1 MSMEH
6 TAKVMEGYWSGHDPE
21 AVAEDAVF
29 YDVGAG
35 NRTEGREAINEML
48 SFVYEVAF
56 DARFVPERTIIS
68 DGRAAVEG
76 RLVGRHIGEFA
87 GVQATNRDVDV
98 PLAVTYTVED
108 RGITEA
114 HIWFM
119 LSNFLE
125 QVTDRA

>member
-1 MSMEH
+1 
-6 TAKVMEGYWSGHDPE
+6 
-21 AVAEDAVF
+21 
-29 YDVGAG
+29 
-35 NRTEGREAINEML
+35 ML

-56 DARFVPERTIIS
+56 DARFVPERTIIA

-87 GVQATNRDVDV
+87 GIQATNRDVDV